1 MEKRKIL
8 GIGKESAWHK
18 DRWLI
23 GQIAEIKHVH
33 THKGGVCSASMYVKQ
48 PRIGRVNI
56 FSCAVKLSKR
66 RY

>member
-8 GIGKESAWHK
+8 GIGKQSAWHK

-23 GQIAEIKHVH
+23 GQIVEVEH
-33 THKGGVCSASMYVKQ
+33 TYTNKGGMCSAWMFINRSYGKTK
-48 PRIGRVNI
+48 I
-56 FSCAVKLSKR
+56 FSCAVKLSKK